1 MIKSLKKNNNDGLIK
16 RKVIVVSLILLFVCL
31 IIIKLFYL
39 QIIKH
44 SSTGNYVN
52 KIVNIKS
59 IQKPRRG
66 FIFDRNGNLLASS
79 IRKYIVFLD
88 GKMIKNKDI
97 EKVRNFLKEY
107 NIEINDNHIEKIKKG
122 KSSYIP
128 IAKGIDETI
137 VLDIQKHLIDG
148 IGFEQQYIRQYP
160 EGRLASHI
168 IGKTD
173 FEGIGT
179 AGIEGYCNGILSGEE
194 IVYKKYTIGN
204 KKIFAEEIQDDEN
217 INGKDICLTIDRRLQ
232 FILEQELKEALKKTK
247 SSKAVGI
254 IENPNN
260 GEILAMASVPDFDPN
275 GKIKSNEELKNNAVS
290 LVIEP
295 GSTFKI
301 VVLSACLEEKKL
313 KPTDKINCENG
324 KFKVADGY
332 IRDHEKQKIISVAR
346 AIEVSSNIGSAKM
359 AMVLESKLFYEYI
372 KKFGFNSKS
381 GIDLNGEE
389 KGLLKEVKNW
399 SGRSLHTISF
409 GQEISTTPLQI
420 INAFCAI
427 ANGGTLLKP
436 KIIKSIDNEDLPE
449 KSIVRTVISE
459 ETASKV
465 RKILKGVIDNGTGKS
480 AKVDGYSVAGK
491 TGTAQKRDPK
501 TGKYSTEHYYAS
513 FCGMIPADKPEIVIL
528 VALDEPSGSYYAAS
542 VVAPVFNKI
551 AQRALDYLK
560 IPMDEPVVNT
570 KKEKGKK

>member
-173 FEGIGT
+173 FEGVGT

-275 GKIKSNEELKNNAVS
+275 GKIKSNEQLKNNAVS

-359 AMVLESKLFYEYI
+359 AMILESKLFYEYI

-436 KIIKSIDNEDLPE
+436 KIIKSIDNEDLPG
-449 KSIVRTVISE
+449 KNIVRTVISE

>member
-1 MIKSLKKNNNDGLIK
+1 MIKSSKKNNNDFIK
-16 RKVIVVSLILLFVCL
+16 RKILVVSLILLFVCL
-31 IIIKLFYL
+31 IIVKLFYL

-44 SSTGNYVN
+44 SSTYKYVDGF
-52 KIVNIKS
+52 VNIKS

-66 FIFDRNGNLLASS
+66 FIFDRNGNLFASS

-97 EKVRNFLKEY
+97 DKVKAFLKEY
-107 NIEINDNHIEKIKKG
+107 NIELNDKHIEKIKKG

-128 IAKGIDETI
+128 VAKNIDETI

-168 IGKTD
+168 IGKID
-173 FEGIGT
+173 FEGVGKS
-179 AGIEGYCNGILSGEE
+179 GIEGYCNGILSGEE
-194 IVYKKYTIGN
+194 VVYEKYTIGN
-204 KKIFAEEIQDDEN
+204 KKIFAGEIHDDEDF
-217 INGKDICLTIDRRLQ
+217 NGKDIYLTIDRRLQ

-247 SSKAVGI
+247 ASKAIGI

-301 VVLSACLEEKKL
+301 VVLSACLENKIY

-359 AMVLESKLFYEYI
+359 AMAAGSEVFYEYI

-389 KGLLKEVKNW
+389 KGLLKEIKNW

-420 INAFCAI
+420 INAFCVI

-436 KIIKSIDNEDLPE
+436 KLIKSIDNKDLPE
-449 KSIVRTVISE
+449 KNIVRTVISE

-513 FCGMIPADKPEIVIL
+513 FCGMIPADKPKIVIL

-551 AQRALDYLK
+551 AQRALEYLK
-560 IPMDEPVVNT
+560 IPQDEPTINT

>member
-1 MIKSLKKNNNDGLIK
+1 MIRSLNKNNNDGFIK

-31 IIIKLFYL
+31 IIVKLFYL

-449 KSIVRTVISE
+449 KNIVRTVISE

>member
-217 INGKDICLTIDRRLQ
+217 INGKDICLTIDRRVQ

>member
-449 KSIVRTVISE
+449 KNIVRTVISE

>member
-1 MIKSLKKNNNDGLIK
+1 MIKHLSYNKNDFIK
-16 RKVIVVSLILLFVCL
+16 RKILIVFLILLFVL
-31 IIIKLFYL
+31 FVIIKLFYL

-44 SSTGNYVN
+44 SSTDKYVN
-52 KIVNIKS
+52 KIVNIRS

-66 FIFDRNGNLLASS
+66 SIFDRNKNELATS

-97 EKVRNFLKEY
+97 DKIKAFLKEY
-107 NIEINDNHIEKIKKG
+107 NIELDDKHIEKIKKG

-128 IAKGIDETI
+128 VAKNIDETI

-168 IGKTD
+168 IGKID
-173 FEGIGT
+173 FEGIGKS
-179 AGIEGYCNGILSGEE
+179 GIEGYCNGILSGEE
-194 IVYKKYTIGN
+194 VIYEQYTIGN
-204 KKIFAEEIQDDEN
+204 KKIFTGEIHDDEDF
-217 INGKDICLTIDRRLQ
+217 NGKDICLTIDRRLQ
-232 FILEQELKEALKKTK
+232 FILEQELKDALKKTK
-247 SSKAVGI
+247 ASKAIGI

-275 GKIKSNEELKNNAVS
+275 GKIKTNEELKNNAVS

-301 VVLSACLEEKKL
+301 VVLSACLENKIY

-359 AMVLESKLFYEYI
+359 AMAAGSTIFYEYI

-389 KGLLKEVKNW
+389 KGLLKEIKNW

-420 INAFCAI
+420 INAFCVI

-436 KIIKSIDNEDLPE
+436 KLIKSIDNKDLPE
-449 KSIVRTVISE
+449 KNIIRTVISE

-513 FCGMIPADKPEIVIL
+513 FCGMIPADKPKIVIL

>member
-204 KKIFAEEIQDDEN
+204 KKIFADEIQDDEN

-449 KSIVRTVISE
+449 KNIVRTVISE

>member
-260 GEILAMASVPDFDPN
+260 GEILAMASIPDFDPN

-449 KSIVRTVISE
+449 KNIVRTVISE

>member
-97 EKVRNFLKEY
+97 EKVRNFLKVY

-449 KSIVRTVISE
+449 KNIVRTVISE